1 MTTMLSSRAQRG
13 TFGFLVLRVGCD
25 LDLDHLVG
33 IGGRLAL
40 LDLVDEFHAGSDLA
54 PYGVLAVEE
63 VRVLEADEELAART
77 ARIAGTGHRGHA
89 ATVRLLAEFG
99 GQTITHAAHAV
110 AVGIA
115 GLGHEAVDH
124 AMEHDAVVLAFAG
137 ELLDLRY
144 VLGREVG
151 THLDDDAAVLEV
163 DVERV
168 FLVHGH
174 SLTSAAT
181 RTLIILSGL
190 AGGSPFLILST
201 NSMPD
206 VTLPHTVYWPS
217 RKFESLS
224 TMKNWLCAL
233 FGSLVRAMPTAPREN
248 GVLENSACSSEPM
261 PPRPVPCGSPVW
273 AMKPSITRWKTRPS
287 YLPSR
292 ASFLICSTCLGATAG
307 SISMTTRPSLRSM

>member
-40 LDLVDEFHAGSDLA
+40 LDLVDEFHAGRDLA
-54 PYGVLAVEE
+54 PHGVLAVEE
-63 VRVLEADEELAART
+63 VRVLEADEELAARA
-77 ARIAGTGHRGHA
+77 ARIAGAGHRRHA
-89 ATVRLLAEFG
+89 AAVRLLAEFG
-99 GQTITHAAHAV
+99 GQTIAHAAHSV

-115 GLGHEAVDH
+115 GLRHEAVDH
-124 AMEHDAVVLAFAG
+124 AMEHDTVVFALAR
-137 ELLDLRY
+137 ELLDLRH
-144 VLGREVG
+144 VRGREVG

-217 RKFESLS
+217 RKFASLKQ
-224 TMKNWLCAL
+224 MKNWLRAL
-233 FGSLVRAMPTAPREN
+233 PGSLERAIDVTPRPC
-248 GVLENSACSSEPM
+248 GSLLNSAGRRSPM
-261 PPRPVPCGSPVW
+261 PPMPLPSGSPVW
-273 AMKPSITRWKTRPS
+273 AMKPSITRWNTTPS

-292 ASFLICSTCLGATAG
+292 ASFLICATCLGARSG
-307 SISMTTRPSLRSM
+307 RISMTTRPSLRSM